1 MMGTLIRGA
10 AGALVLMAGEMS
22 SPAEAA
28 TGGDAEQRV
37 EITGSLIRRAEAE
50 AALPVVVLKGEDLSR
65 GGVRTVEEAL
75 QFIAQ
80 HVSVAGTSQSVHINS
95 GGAAWANLRAMG
107 VGLTLVLLNG
117 QRVVKNPYDDYATDL
132 NALPM
137 VLIDR
142 IEVLTDGAS
151 SIYGTDAA
159 AGVVNILTKRAFTG
173 GEFALSAR
181 RPQAAGGDQHGAQL
195 SFGRGS
201 LQADG
206 YNLYAG
212 IDLLRADAIR
222 ARDRDF
228 SRRLQP
234 EFGLHRTAGNTFP
247 GNYTQRPAIAS
258 TNPTLPDCDPPRSVP
273 TPPPG
278 APNAC
283 RFDTWAYE
291 DLVPAIQR
299 WSMLAR
305 GTRAIGAAQT
315 VSLEYFRAFNRL
327 ESRTGPAPLGAMP
340 MTSASPYFPGGAA
353 GVPVSDP
360 ALNPAL
366 PIAVAWRVVAA
377 GPRENSDEN
386 TTQRL
391 LAEWM
396 GQQAGWDFRLTA
408 HASTAD
414 VRKAFGGGYVNRQRI
429 VDGVAGAN
437 GAPFLNPF
445 GDQTAAGQAWIE
457 DSEIIGELQRAR
469 GRLRSLNG
477 TVSGALTQ
485 WPAGPVLVALGAE
498 LRKESL
504 DFRNNFDR
512 IRQADSSGLE
522 LAEDIA
528 GSARS
533 RALYVELNLP
543 LLRERPLARS
553 LELALSVRHDRY
565 DSFGGATNPKASL
578 RWQPVERVLLRAS
591 YNRGFTTPPLTL
603 LYRPNVIGSTPPRN
617 DPLLC
622 PGGVPVPGADRLRD
636 CNASFA
642 RLGGGNPE
650 LQPMRSRAWSAGIVL
665 DLTRQVSI
673 SLDRFDYRVTDA
685 LGAPAT
691 PLIFDDPVSY
701 AAFFVRCSQLTPQ
714 RAAALGCVAGPVDP
728 LAYIDGRWLNMGTS
742 LSRGTDLGVNMR
754 SEAGAAG
761 RFTLSWN
768 GSYLSRVALQQLKG
782 GPFVEFAGRWVGS
795 ALPRWQHTVQ
805 LGWERGPW
813 SGRLVNRYKG
823 GYVDA
828 NVDTLD
834 NAVFGHNRVGAWSV
848 FDATLSYRGIDGLT
862 VTAGLLNA
870 LDTDPPFSNQNV
882 LFQTGYDARLASPV
896 GRALFLQAAWRFR

>member
-1 MMGTLIRGA
+1 MGTLIRCAG
-10 AGALVLMAGEMS
+10 GALVLMSGEMS
-22 SPAEAA
+22 PPADAA
-28 TGGDAEQRV
+28 TGGDAEQRI

-50 AALPVVVLKGEDLSR
+50 TALPVVVLKGDDLAR
-65 GGVRTVEEAL
+65 AGVRTVEEAL
-75 QFIAQ
+75 QYVAQ
-80 HVSVAGTSQSVHINS
+80 NQSIVTSAQSVHLAH
-95 GGAAWANLRAMG
+95 GGAAWADLRALG

-142 IEVLTDGAS
+142 IEVLTGGAS
-151 SIYGTDAA
+151 STYGTDAG
-159 AGVVNILTKRAFTG
+159 AGVINILTKREFSG
-173 GEFALSAR
+173 GELALSAR
-181 RPQAAGGDQHGAQL
+181 RPQAAGGDQRGAQL

-228 SRRLQP
+228 SRRQQP
-234 EFGLHRTAGNTFP
+234 DFGLHRTATNTFP
-247 GNYTQRPAIAS
+247 GNYTQRPAIES
-258 TNPTLPDCDPPRSVP
+258 TNPTLPNCDPPQSVP
-273 TPPPG
+273 TPSTA

-291 DLVPAIQR
+291 DLVPAMQR
-299 WSMLAR
+299 WSVLAR
-305 GTRAIGAAQT
+305 GTRAIGVTQT
-315 VSLEYFRAFNRL
+315 VALEYFRAFNRL
-327 ESRTGPAPLGAMP
+327 EARIGPTPLAAMP

-360 ALNPAL
+360 ALDRSR
-366 PIAVAWRVVAA
+366 PIAVAWRAVAA
-377 GPRENSDEN
+377 GPRQHSDEN

-396 GQQAGWDFRLTA
+396 GQHARWDFRLTT
-408 HASTAD
+408 HASSAD
-414 VRKAFGGGYVNRQRI
+414 VRKAFSGGYVNRQRI

-457 DSEIIGELQRAR
+457 GSEITGELQRAR
-469 GRLRSLNG
+469 GRLSSING
-477 TVSGALTQ
+477 TVGGELLQ
-485 WPAGPVLVALGAE
+485 WPSGPVSLALGAE

-504 DFRNNFDR
+504 DFRNDFNR
-512 IRQADSSGLE
+512 IRQAESSGLA

-528 GSARS
+528 GSTRS
-533 RALYVELNLP
+533 RALYAELNMP
-543 LLRERPLARS
+543 LLRDRTLARS

-578 RWQPVERVLLRAS
+578 RWQPAERMLLRAS

-603 LYRPNVIGSTPPRN
+603 LYRPNVIGSTPRRN

-622 PGGVPVPGADRLRD
+622 PGGVPAPGADRFRD
-636 CNASFA
+636 CNAMFA
-642 RLGGGNPE
+642 LLSGGNPE
-650 LQPMRSRAWSAGIVL
+650 LKPMRSRGWSAGIVL
-665 DLTRQVSI
+665 DLTRQVTI
-673 SLDRFDYRVTDA
+673 TLDRFDYRVTDT

-691 PLIFDDPVSY
+691 PLVFDDPVSH
-701 AAFFVRCSQLTPQ
+701 AAFFVRCSQLTPE
-714 RAAALGCVAGPVDP
+714 RAAALGCVAGLVDP

-742 LSRGTDLGVNMR
+742 LSRGTDLGVTMR
-754 SEAGAAG
+754 SDTGAAG
-761 RFTLSWN
+761 RFTLTWN
-768 GSYLSRVALQQLKG
+768 GSYLSRVASQQLKG
-782 GPFVEFAGRWVGS
+782 GPFVELAGRWVG
-795 ALPRWQHTVQ
+795 AAVPRWQHTVQ
-805 LGWERGPW
+805 LGWERGAW
-813 SGRLVNRYKG
+813 SGWLVNRYKS

-828 NVDTLD
+828 NTDTLD

-848 FDATLSYRGIDGLT
+848 FDATLSYRSIDSLT
-862 VTAGLLNA
+862 LTAGLLNA
-870 LDTDPPFSNQNV
+870 LDADPPFSNQNA
-882 LFQTGYDARLASPV
+882 LFQTGYDARIASPV
-896 GRALFLQAAWRFR
+896 GRTLFLQVAWRFH